1 MGKNVRLDL
10 TENEK
15 LAQSIVGLESDGIR
29 MNMAEDKSIEN
40 MIERE
45 KASKFNDQVD
55 EYIEKFN
62 KHASVLKEYAE
73 SFNDNMNSIEIK
85 PMFARILVKPF
96 EQNPFQK
103 IRKSD
108 SGLIIDTGGLAPQ
121 YKNSDT
127 GEWEEEKQ
135 FIVTGTVVDCGPDV
149 KYLSQGDVVFYRVDT
164 SVPVPFFRQ
173 GLVSLAEN
181 QIIAVVN
188 EGLTDRFNERK

>member
-1 MGKNVRLDL
+1 MGKNVRLEL
-10 TENEK
+10 TESEK
-15 LAQSIVGLESDGIR
+15 IAQSIVGLESEGIR
-29 MNMAEDKSIEN
+29 MNMADNQSIEE
-40 MIERE
+40 MIDHE
-45 KASKFNDQVD
+45 KAVKFNDQVD
-55 EYIEKFN
+55 KYIEKFD
-62 KHASVLKEYAE
+62 KHANILKEYAE
-73 SFNDNMNSIEIK
+73 SFNENMNSIEIK

-103 IRKSD
+103 IKRSD
-108 SGLIIDTGGLAPQ
+108 SGIIIDMGGMAPT
-121 YKNSDT
+121 YKSSDT

-149 KYLSQGDVVFYRVDT
+149 KYLNQGDVVFYRVDT

-188 EGLTDRFNERK
+188 EGLTDRFNEKK

>member
-1 MGKNVRLDL
+1 MEKNVRLNL

-15 LAQSIVGLESDGIR
+15 IAQSIVGLESEGIR
-29 MNMAEDKSIEN
+29 MNMANTQSIEE

-45 KASKFNDQVD
+45 KAAKFNDQVE
-55 EYIEKFN
+55 EYIEKFD
-62 KHASVLKEYAE
+62 KHANILKEYAE
-73 SFNDNMNSIEIK
+73 SFNENMNSIEIK

-96 EQNPFQK
+96 NQNPFQK
-103 IRKSD
+103 IKRSD
-108 SGLIIDTGGLAPQ
+108 SGLIIDMGGMAPT

>member
-1 MGKNVRLDL
+1 MEKNVRLNL

-15 LAQSIVGLESDGIR
+15 IAQSIVGLESEGTR
-29 MNMAEDKSIEN
+29 MNMANTQSIEE

-45 KASKFNDQVD
+45 KAAKFNDQVE
-55 EYIEKFN
+55 EYIEKFD
-62 KHASVLKEYAE
+62 KHANILKEYAE
-73 SFNDNMNSIEIK
+73 SFNENMNSIEIK

-96 EQNPFQK
+96 NQNPFQK
-103 IRKSD
+103 IKRSD
-108 SGLIIDTGGLAPQ
+108 SGLIIDMGGMAPT

-149 KYLSQGDVVFYRVDT
+149 KYLNQGDVVFYRVDT
-164 SVPVPFFRQ
+164 SVPVPFFKQ

-188 EGLTDRFNERK
+188 EGLTDRFNKRK

>member
-55 EYIEKFN
+55 EYIEKFD

>member
-1 MGKNVRLDL
+1 MGKNVRLEL

-15 LAQSIVGLESDGIR
+15 IAQSIVGLESEGIR
-29 MNMAEDKSIEN
+29 MNMADNQSIEE
-40 MIERE
+40 MIDRE
-45 KASKFNDQVD
+45 KAVKFNDQVD
-55 EYIEKFN
+55 KYIEKFD
-62 KHASVLKEYAE
+62 KHANILKEYAE
-73 SFNDNMNSIEIK
+73 SFNENMNSIEIK

-103 IRKSD
+103 IKRSD
-108 SGLIIDTGGLAPQ
+108 SGIIIDIGGMAPT

-149 KYLSQGDVVFYRVDT
+149 KYLNQGDVVFYRVDT

-188 EGLTDRFNERK
+188 EGLTDRFNEKK

>member
-1 MGKNVRLDL
+1 MGKNVRLEL

-15 LAQSIVGLESDGIR
+15 MAQAIVGLESDGIR
-29 MNMAEDKSIEN
+29 MNMADNQSIEE
-40 MIERE
+40 MIEHE
-45 KASKFNDQVD
+45 KAAKFNDQVD
-55 EYIEKFN
+55 EYIEKFDR
-62 KHASVLKEYAE
+62 HANLLKEYAE
-73 SFNDNMNSIEIK
+73 SFNENMNSIEIK

-103 IRKSD
+103 IKRSD
-108 SGLIIDTGGLAPQ
+108 SGLIIDMGGMAPT
-121 YKNSDT
+121 YKSSDT

-188 EGLTDRFNERK
+188 ENLTARFNERK

>member
-1 MGKNVRLDL
+1 MEKNVRLDL

-15 LAQSIVGLESDGIR
+15 IAQSIVGLESDGTR
-29 MNMAEDKSIEN
+29 MNMADNQSIEE

-45 KASKFNDQVD
+45 KAAKFNDQVD
-55 EYIEKFN
+55 EYIEKFDR
-62 KHASVLKEYAE
+62 HADILKKYAE
-73 SFNDNMNSIEIK
+73 SFNENMNSIEIK

-103 IRKSD
+103 IKRSD
-108 SGLIIDTGGLAPQ
+108 SGLIIDMGGMAPT

-164 SVPVPFFRQ
+164 SVPVPFFR
-173 GLVSLAEN
+173 
-181 QIIAVVN
+181 
-188 EGLTDRFNERK
+188 

>member
-15 LAQSIVGLESDGIR
+15 LAQSIVGLESDGTR
-29 MNMAEDKSIEN
+29 MNMAEDRSIEN

-45 KASKFNDQVD
+45 RASKFNDQVD
-55 EYIEKFN
+55 EYIEKFD
-62 KHASVLKEYAE
+62 KHANVLKEYAE

-149 KYLSQGDVVFYRVDT
+149 KYLSQGDVVFYRTDT

>member
-1 MGKNVRLDL
+1 MGKNVRLNL

-29 MNMAEDKSIEN
+29 MNMAEDKSIKN

-55 EYIEKFN
+55 EYIEKFD

-73 SFNDNMNSIEIK
+73 SFNDNMNSVEIK

-108 SGLIIDTGGLAPQ
+108 SGLIIDTGGLVPQ

>member
-1 MGKNVRLDL
+1 MGKNVRLEL

-15 LAQSIVGLESDGIR
+15 IAQSIVGLESEGIR
-29 MNMAEDKSIEN
+29 MNMADNQSIEE
-40 MIERE
+40 MIDRE
-45 KASKFNDQVD
+45 KAVKFNDQVD
-55 EYIEKFN
+55 KYIEKFD
-62 KHASVLKEYAE
+62 KHANILKEYAE
-73 SFNDNMNSIEIK
+73 SFNENMNSIEIK

-103 IRKSD
+103 IKRSD
-108 SGLIIDTGGLAPQ
+108 SGIIIDMGGMAPT
-121 YKNSDT
+121 YKSSDT

-149 KYLSQGDVVFYRVDT
+149 KYLNQGDVVFYRVDT

-188 EGLTDRFNERK
+188 EGLTDRFNGKK

>member
-1 MGKNVRLDL
+1 MGKNVRLNL

-15 LAQSIVGLESDGIR
+15 IAQSIVGLESEGVR
-29 MNMAEDKSIEN
+29 MNMADTQSIED
-40 MIERE
+40 MIDRE
-45 KASKFNDQVD
+45 KAAKFNDQVE
-55 EYIEKFN
+55 EYIEKFD
-62 KHASVLKEYAE
+62 KHANILKEYAE
-73 SFNDNMNSIEIK
+73 SFNENMNSIEIK

-103 IRKSD
+103 IKRSD
-108 SGLIIDTGGLAPQ
+108 SGLIIDMGGMAPT

-149 KYLSQGDVVFYRVDT
+149 KYLSQGDVVFYRIDT
-164 SVPVPFFRQ
+164 SVPVPFFKQ
-173 GLVSLAEN
+173 GLVSLSEN

-188 EGLTDRFNERK
+188 EGLTDRFNEKK

>member
-1 MGKNVRLDL
+1 MGKNVRLEL
-10 TENEK
+10 TESEK
-15 LAQSIVGLESDGIR
+15 IAQSIVGLESEGIR
-29 MNMAEDKSIEN
+29 MNMADNQSIEE
-40 MIERE
+40 MIDRE
-45 KASKFNDQVD
+45 KAVKFNDQVD
-55 EYIEKFN
+55 KYIEKFD
-62 KHASVLKEYAE
+62 KHANILKEYAE
-73 SFNDNMNSIEIK
+73 SFNENMNSIEIK

-103 IRKSD
+103 IKRSD
-108 SGLIIDTGGLAPQ
+108 SGIIIDIGGMAPT

-127 GEWEEEKQ
+127 GEWEEERQ

-149 KYLSQGDVVFYRVDT
+149 KYLNQGDVVFYRVDT

-188 EGLTDRFNERK
+188 EGLTDRFNEKK

>member
-1 MGKNVRLDL
+1 MEKNVRLNL

-15 LAQSIVGLESDGIR
+15 IAQSIVGLESEGIR
-29 MNMAEDKSIEN
+29 MNMADTQSIEE

-45 KASKFNDQVD
+45 KAAKFNDQVE
-55 EYIEKFN
+55 EYIEKFD
-62 KHASVLKEYAE
+62 KHANILKEYAE
-73 SFNDNMNSIEIK
+73 SFNENMNSIEIK

-96 EQNPFQK
+96 NQNPFQK
-103 IRKSD
+103 IKRSD
-108 SGLIIDTGGLAPQ
+108 SGLIIDMGGMAPT

-149 KYLSQGDVVFYRVDT
+149 KYLNQGDVVFYRVDT
-164 SVPVPFFRQ
+164 SVPVPFFKQ

-188 EGLTDRFNERK
+188 EGLTDRFNKIK

>member
-55 EYIEKFN
+55 EYIEKFD
-62 KHASVLKEYAE
+62 KHANLLKEYAE

-188 EGLTDRFNERK
+188 EGLTDRFNEKK

>member
-29 MNMAEDKSIEN
+29 MNMAEDRSIEN

-45 KASKFNDQVD
+45 RASKFNDQVD
-55 EYIEKFN
+55 EYIEKFD
-62 KHASVLKEYAE
+62 KHANLLKEYAE

-135 FIVTGTVVDCGPDV
+135 FIITGTVVDCGPDV
-149 KYLSQGDVVFYRVDT
+149 KYLSQGDVVFYRTDT

>member
-15 LAQSIVGLESDGIR
+15 LAQSIVGLESDGTR
-29 MNMAEDKSIEN
+29 MNMAEDRSIKN

-45 KASKFNDQVD
+45 RASKFNDQVD
-55 EYIEKFN
+55 EYIEKFD
-62 KHASVLKEYAE
+62 KHANVLKEYAE

-149 KYLSQGDVVFYRVDT
+149 KYLSQGDVVFYRTDT

-188 EGLTDRFNERK
+188 EGLTDRFNKRK

>member
-1 MGKNVRLDL
+1 MEKNVRLDL

-15 LAQSIVGLESDGIR
+15 IAQSIVGLESDGTR
-29 MNMAEDKSIEN
+29 MNMADNQSIEE

-45 KASKFNDQVD
+45 KAAKFNDQVD
-55 EYIEKFN
+55 EYIEKFDR
-62 KHASVLKEYAE
+62 HADILKKYAE
-73 SFNDNMNSIEIK
+73 SFNENMNSIEIK

-103 IRKSD
+103 IKRSD
-108 SGLIIDTGGLAPQ
+108 SGLIIDMGGMAPT

-188 EGLTDRFNERK
+188 EGLTDRFNKRK

>member
-29 MNMAEDKSIEN
+29 MNMAEDRSIEN

-45 KASKFNDQVD
+45 RASKFNDQVD
-55 EYIEKFN
+55 EYIEKFD
-62 KHASVLKEYAE
+62 KHANVLKEYAE

-149 KYLSQGDVVFYRVDT
+149 KYLSQGDVVFYRTDT

>member
-1 MGKNVRLDL
+1 MGKNVRLEL

-15 LAQSIVGLESDGIR
+15 IAQSIVGLESEGIR
-29 MNMAEDKSIEN
+29 MNMADNQSIEE
-40 MIERE
+40 MIDHE
-45 KASKFNDQVD
+45 KAVKFNDQVD
-55 EYIEKFN
+55 KYIEKFD
-62 KHASVLKEYAE
+62 KHANILKEYAE
-73 SFNDNMNSIEIK
+73 SFNENMNSIEIK

-103 IRKSD
+103 IKRSD
-108 SGLIIDTGGLAPQ
+108 SGIIIDIGGMAPT
-121 YKNSDT
+121 YKSSDT

-149 KYLSQGDVVFYRVDT
+149 KYLNQGDVVFYRVDT
-164 SVPVPFFRQ
+164 SVPVPFFKQ

-188 EGLTDRFNERK
+188 EGLTDRFNEKK

>member
-1 MGKNVRLDL
+1 MEKNVRLNL

-15 LAQSIVGLESDGIR
+15 IAQSIVGLESEGIK
-29 MNMAEDKSIEN
+29 MNMADTQSIEE

-45 KASKFNDQVD
+45 KAAKFNDQVE
-55 EYIEKFN
+55 EYIEKFD
-62 KHASVLKEYAE
+62 KHANILKEYAE
-73 SFNDNMNSIEIK
+73 SFNENMNSIEIK

-96 EQNPFQK
+96 NQNPFQK
-103 IRKSD
+103 IKRSD
-108 SGLIIDTGGLAPQ
+108 SGLIIDMGGMAPT

-149 KYLSQGDVVFYRVDT
+149 KYLNQGDVVFYRVDT
-164 SVPVPFFRQ
+164 SVPVPFFKQ

-188 EGLTDRFNERK
+188 EGLTDRFNKIK

>member
-1 MGKNVRLDL
+1 MGKNVRLEL
-10 TENEK
+10 TESEK
-15 LAQSIVGLESDGIR
+15 IAQSIVGLESEGIR
-29 MNMAEDKSIEN
+29 MNMADNQSIEE
-40 MIERE
+40 MIDRE
-45 KASKFNDQVD
+45 KAVKFNDQVD
-55 EYIEKFN
+55 KYIEKFD
-62 KHASVLKEYAE
+62 KHANILKEYAE
-73 SFNDNMNSIEIK
+73 SFNENMNSIEIK

-103 IRKSD
+103 IKRSD
-108 SGLIIDTGGLAPQ
+108 SGIIIDRGGMAPT

-149 KYLSQGDVVFYRVDT
+149 KYLNQGDVVFYRVDT

-188 EGLTDRFNERK
+188 EGLTDRFNEKK

>member
-1 MGKNVRLDL
+1 MEKNVRLDL

-15 LAQSIVGLESDGIR
+15 IAQSIVGLESDGTR
-29 MNMAEDKSIEN
+29 MNMADNQSIEE

-45 KASKFNDQVD
+45 KADKFNDQVD
-55 EYIEKFN
+55 EYIEKFDR
-62 KHASVLKEYAE
+62 HADILKKYAE
-73 SFNDNMNSIEIK
+73 SFNENMNSIEIK

-96 EQNPFQK
+96 EHNPFQK
-103 IRKSD
+103 IKRSD
-108 SGLIIDTGGLAPQ
+108 SGLIIDMGGMAPT

-188 EGLTDRFNERK
+188 EGLTDRFNKRK

>member
-1 MGKNVRLDL
+1 MGKNVRLNL

-15 LAQSIVGLESDGIR
+15 IAQSIVGLESDGIR
-29 MNMAEDKSIEN
+29 VNMSNNQSIDE

-45 KASKFNDQVD
+45 KAAKFNDQVD
-55 EYIEKFN
+55 EYIEKFD
-62 KHASVLKEYAE
+62 KHANLLKEYAE
-73 SFNDNMNSIEIK
+73 SFNENMNTIEIK
-85 PMFARILVKPF
+85 PMFSRILVKPF

-103 IRKSD
+103 IKRSD
-108 SGLIIDTGGLAPQ
+108 SGLIIDMGGMTPQ
-121 YKNSDT
+121 YKSTDT

-135 FIVTGTVVDCGPDV
+135 FIITGTVVDCGPDV

>member
-1 MGKNVRLDL
+1 MGKNVRLEL
-10 TENEK
+10 TESEK
-15 LAQSIVGLESDGIR
+15 IAQSIVGLESEGIR
-29 MNMAEDKSIEN
+29 MNMADNQSIEE
-40 MIERE
+40 MIDRE
-45 KASKFNDQVD
+45 KAVKFNDQVD
-55 EYIEKFN
+55 KYIEKFD
-62 KHASVLKEYAE
+62 KHANILKEYAE
-73 SFNDNMNSIEIK
+73 SFNENMNSIEIK

-103 IRKSD
+103 IKRSD
-108 SGLIIDTGGLAPQ
+108 SGIIIDIGGMAPT

-149 KYLSQGDVVFYRVDT
+149 KYLNQGDVVFYRVDT

-188 EGLTDRFNERK
+188 EGLTDRFNEKK